1 MFVEVQ
7 GNPPVL
13 DSTKAGGSDTN
24 SIQARQ
30 GGTANGKT
38 TLKVVRLLD
47 ISKQT
52 PVDPWDKSIT
62 TGVNRISFAFGPST
76 NLFDYHGSNRGTA
89 DITVRNISSRLTN
102 SLLFNKIL
110 LVHQYQHKRLSY
122 PLFNNHSCFI

>member
-13 DSTKAGGSDTN
+13 DSTKAGGSDTDN
-24 SIQARQ
+24 IQARQ
-30 GGTANGKT
+30 GGATGGKT

-47 ISKQT
+47 VSKQI

-76 NLFDYHGSNRGTA
+76 NLFDYHGNNRGTA
-89 DITVRNISSRLTN
+89 DITVRIFHQKLTN
-102 SLLFNKIL
+102 SLLYSKIL
-110 LVHQYQHKRLSY
+110 PEHQFQHNRSSYQ
-122 PLFNNHSCFI
+122 